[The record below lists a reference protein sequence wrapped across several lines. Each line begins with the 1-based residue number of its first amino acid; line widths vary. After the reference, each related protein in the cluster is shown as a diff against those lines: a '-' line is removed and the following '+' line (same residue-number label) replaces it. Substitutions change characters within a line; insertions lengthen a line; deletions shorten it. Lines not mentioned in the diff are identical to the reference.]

1 MAKAETK
8 AQLKDMKKAIDSL
21 QEGVTK
27 LETRVDRHETRL
39 DRIEKSTQL
48 VVEFAPDLET
58 IYQQAQV
65 TREFKN
71 LCKDGAA
78 AVLKALGHVLHLPYP
93 IPSDQSS
100 SDWHKANPDLQS
112 SAVVDQ
118 WYMLCPALEHSTRFI
133 SPNRTR
139 GTFDDASQ
147 SWIRA
152 KNHFVLRLEFGLA
165 SQTIQDVLA
174 HELGK
179 ALLSSRQKA
188 KDDGAGD
195 NDVINVFINRTREE
209 IQKRNR
215 PGPKGK
221 GKQHK
226 GKGKGRGGGK
236 GNAQ

>member
-1 MAKAETK
+1 MVYAVP
-8 AQLKDMKKAIDSL
+8 SV
-21 QEGVTK
+21 G
-27 LETRVDRHETRL
+27 
-39 DRIEKSTQL
+39 TQYA
-48 VVEFAPDLET
+48 F
-58 IYQQAQV
+58 
-65 TREFKN
+65 
-71 LCKDGAA
+71 
-78 AVLKALGHVLHLPYP
+78 H
-93 IPSDQSS
+93 QSQ
-100 SDWHKANPDLQS
+100 P
-112 SAVVDQ
+112 
-118 WYMLCPALEHSTRFI
+118 
-133 SPNRTR
+133 R

>member
-93 IPSDQSS
+93 IPSDQAS
-100 SDWHKANPDLQS
+100 SDWHKANPDPQS

-133 SPNRTR
+133 SPNP
-139 GTFDDASQ
+139 
-147 SWIRA
+147 
-152 KNHFVLRLEFGLA
+152 E
-165 SQTIQDVLA
+165 
-174 HELGK
+174 
-179 ALLSSRQKA
+179 ALLTTLPSHGS
-188 KDDGAGD
+188 
-195 NDVINVFINRTREE
+195 
-209 IQKRNR
+209 
-215 PGPKGK
+215 GPKTISFSALSLAWLPRPSK
-221 GKQHK
+221 MS
-226 GKGKGRGGGK
+226 
-236 GNAQ
+236 